1 MRTVT
6 TVKALQHLVR
16 RWRKAGESVG
26 LVPTM
31 GALHEGHASL
41 INRSAARNDRTIV
54 SIFVNPTQFGPREDL
69 SKYPR
74 TFAADRRLCSKA
86 GADLIFAPSAREV
99 YPEGF
104 STFVEVEGLTSGLCG
119 ASRPG
124 HFRGVATVCAKLF
137 GMATPDRAYF
147 GEKDY
152 QQLQVIGRMAR
163 DLNVAGEIVPCP
175 IVREPDGLAMSSR
188 NRYLSPNE
196 RRQATVLVRALL
208 EAKRLV
214 EKRGVRRAAAL
225 VRAMKRI
232 IGEAGDSRVD
242 YIAVVDPGTLEPV
255 RLVAGEARIVLAVF
269 IGTTRLIDNLRVVAK
284 E

>member
-6 TVKALQHLVR
+6 TVRQLKDAVR
-16 RWRKAGESVG
+16 RWRKAGETVG

-41 INRSAARNDRTIV
+41 VRRSAAANDRTVV

-74 TFAADRRLCSKA
+74 TLPADQKLCAKA
-86 GADLIFAPSAREV
+86 GADLIFAPSPAEV

-104 STFVEVEGLTSGLCG
+104 STFVEVEGLTKGLCG

-124 HFRGVATVCAKLF
+124 HFRGVTTVCAKLF
-137 GMATPDRAYF
+137 GMVSPDRAYF

-152 QQLQVIGRMAR
+152 QQLQVIRRMVR
-163 DLNVAGEIVPCP
+163 DLNLPLEIVGCP
-175 IVREPDGLAMSSR
+175 IVREADGLAMSSR
-188 NRYLSPNE
+188 NRYLSPSERSQALALNE
-196 RRQATVLVRALL
+196 ALN
-208 EAKRLV
+208 ESKQLV
-214 EKRGVRRAAAL
+214 EWRGVRRVSAL
-225 VRAMKRI
+225 VGAMKRI
-232 IGEAGDSRVD
+232 IGRAADSRVD
-242 YIAVVDPGTLEPV
+242 YIAVVDPSTLEPV
-255 RLVAGEARIVLAVF
+255 RLVKGEARIALAVF
-269 IGTTRLIDNLRVVAK
+269 VGATRLIDNMSVVAK